1 MASSKKLHQ
10 FQLSSLATR
19 TASNDT
25 FKSTANKHWSI
36 IQLIKTSSCRYTGLA
51 LFFFV
56 FLWQPFESLGQLP
69 SEEDELDRCDPNRTQ
84 KARVCERGIIIPLWP
99 PANTSLL
106 SPADAAGRAIV
117 YFLALGYLF
126 LGVSIIAD
134 RFMASI
140 EVITS
145 KEKEVVY
152 KSKNGEEKTTTVR
165 IWNETVSNLTLMAL
179 GSSAPE
185 IMLSIIEI
193 CGKGFYA
200 GDLGPST
207 IVGSASF
214 NLFIII
220 AICMYVIPD
229 GEVRR
234 VKHPRVFFVTAISSV
249 LAYIWLYII
258 LAVSSYGVVDIWEGV
273 VTFLFFPILVVF
285 AWIADR
291 RLLLYKYMYKRY
303 RPRRKNVIVETE
315 GEPTTE
321 KAEDKNDGEVRIH
334 LTERGENGRV
344 ATEENNLEDESFV
357 TYSSDADQELID
369 PDANRKNMV
378 KIMRELKKKHPHA
391 DIEELARLATA
402 EALNN
407 QHKSRAFYRIQAT
420 RKMIGAGNI
429 LNKGKLDHMQ
439 AVSNLRPTLVLFLA
453 VFCLKTCYC
462 QLFYFFNFG
471 VC

>member
-1 MASSKKLHQ
+1 MASIKKSVKDIQHSQCRSIIPRIISDQHVSPESPSDKSWRL
-10 FQLSSLATR
+10 FQLL
-19 TASNDT
+19 
-25 FKSTANKHWSI
+25 K
-36 IQLIKTSSCRYTGLA
+36 LSSCRYTGFA

-56 FLWQPFESLGQLP
+56 FLCQPFESLGQLP
-69 SEEDELDRCDPNRTQ
+69 SELDGLNRCDPNLT
-84 KARVCERGIIIPLWP
+84 KKERVYEKGIIIPLWP
-99 PANTSLL
+99 PANTSML
-106 SPADAAGRAIV
+106 STADTVGRALV
-117 YFLALGYLF
+117 YFLAMAYLF

-145 KEKEVVY
+145 KEKVVVY

-193 CGKGFYA
+193 CGKGFHA

-321 KAEDKNDGEVRIH
+321 HIEENNDGEVHLH

-344 ATEENNLEDESFV
+344 ASEEKTLENDTYV
-357 TYSSDADQELID
+357 TYNAIADQEVVD
-369 PDANRKNMV
+369 PDASRKNMV
-378 KIMRELKKKHPHA
+378 KIMRELKKKHPDA

-402 EALNN
+402 EALSN

-420 RKMIGAGNI
+420 RKMIGAGDI
-429 LNKGKLDHMQ
+429 LNKGKLDQMQ
-439 AVSNLRPTLVLFLA
+439 TVSLRLE
-453 VFCLKTCYC
+453 
-462 QLFYFFNFG
+462 N
-471 VC
+471 